1 MDFHQIGILV
11 VVVLYKVDDAV
22 CDVMTR
28 ALEAEQIIAVIPK
41 SDRLFMQSLRGE
53 PLDTEITEV
62 DKICD
67 FIDTFEK
74 PVSLAVL

>member
-1 MDFHQIGILV
+1 MDFHQIGIPV
-11 VVVLYKVDDAV
+11 AVVLNKIDDAV
-22 CDVMTR
+22 RDVMIR
-28 ALEAEQIIAVIPK
+28 ELEAERIIAVIPK
-41 SDRLFMQSLRGE
+41 SDHLFMQSLCGE